1 MHDWRGLRAKETMR
15 NTNYRSD
22 LSTDE
27 RVLMATV
34 RAAEFF
40 KRVHSSVFKKYGL
53 SFSKYNLLRA
63 LDASRH
69 GRSRISDVSRAM
81 LVPNANITGVAK
93 RLAQDAFIVKKSDPA
108 DDRVTILEITQK
120 GKEALK
126 TIEKDKDRSTNE
138 MLKGLSEEEKS
149 ELLKKVNIIL
159 RNSMSSPDNNHPG
172 RL

>member
-1 MHDWRGLRAKETMR
+1 MSNA
-15 NTNYRSD
+15 NYRND
-22 LSTDE
+22 LNVDE

-40 KRVHSSVFKKYGL
+40 KRIHSSVFKKYGL

-63 LDASRH
+63 LDASSH

-108 DDRVTILEITQK
+108 DDRVTILEITKK

-126 TIEKDKDRSTNE
+126 TIEKEKDSSTTL
-138 MLKGLSEEEKS
+138 MLKGLSEKEKH
-149 ELLKKVNIIL
+149 ELLKKVNIVL
-159 RNSMSSPDNNHPG
+159 RNSMASPENSQMD
-172 RL
+172 